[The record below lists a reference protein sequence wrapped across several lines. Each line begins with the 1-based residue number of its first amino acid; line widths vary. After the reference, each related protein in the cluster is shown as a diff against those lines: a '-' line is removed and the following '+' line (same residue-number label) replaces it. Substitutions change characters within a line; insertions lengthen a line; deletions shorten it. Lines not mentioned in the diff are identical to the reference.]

1 MAASL
6 KDVKEVHRVFLELET
21 EYRVANKS
29 LFRLELLNLE
39 LKHEI
44 EMLRKE
50 IQFKDVTL

>member
-1 MAASL
+1 
-6 KDVKEVHRVFLELET
+6 VHRVFLELET

-50 IQFKDVTL
+50 IQFKDIDL